1 MRGQTFFL
9 PESALVSAY
18 PRLFAASKATF
29 ILFLFLG
36 NTKVSSHVPKLGL
49 DSAYV
54 LWICWREFH
63 AQVRVRSGGGVRG
76 RMSMFKI
83 R

>member
-1 MRGQTFFL
+1 M
-9 PESALVSAY
+9 
-18 PRLFAASKATF
+18 
-29 ILFLFLG
+29 G

-63 AQVRVRSGGGVRG
+63 AQVRVRSGGDGGVRG
-76 RMSMFKI
+76 EWVCSKFVNYQGRNVSAPD
-83 R
+83 

>member
-1 MRGQTFFL
+1 MKSSITSNANLDFSFWSCVVKHFFL

-54 LWICWREFH
+54 L
-63 AQVRVRSGGGVRG
+63 
-76 RMSMFKI
+76 
-83 R
+83 